1 MTELFTYTS
10 ATWTRSISATMRRG
24 RVTGSRSRTYYLSVG
39 RSNDVFSF
47 DGTDWT
53 RVELIRR
60 SHRRAFIHAD
70 CIGRCRPARRGGR
83 IPLAPPRCRPSAR
96 RTTRCKESTSLT
108 TASRPIS
115 TGCGSP
121 ASRVGRSAR
130 RTRRYRP
137 SRAKSSPPECW
148 PSRAATAER
157 IQQVIELGTA
167 TPEASR
173 GLISALGWLTYEQAS
188 KHIKAL
194 LAADEPAS
202 RRVGI
207 AASAIH
213 RRNPGPAFQAAFAA
227 DDPLLKARAFRAAGE
242 LGLVD
247 THITLRANL
256 KAKDPT
262 VRFWAAWSNALL
274 NGHKDAVAYLQ
285 NVAEAG
291 GPFAER
297 AAQMAMRR
305 LAPNDAKIW
314 LKRLVKELGQKRI
327 AVIAAGAFADPEAIP
342 FLIDQMKVPELAR
355 VAGESFSLITGANI
369 AYEDL
374 DGEKPEGFEA
384 GPTENP
390 EDEKVAMD
398 ADLNLP
404 WPDPALIQKWW
415 NARQG
420 NFAKGTR
427 YLLGQPI
434 TPESLRLALKNGY
447 QRQRAAAALELAI
460 LKPGRP
466 LFEVRA
472 PGWRQQ
478 AML

>member
-1 MTELFTYTS
+1 MPADL
-10 ATWTRSISATMRRG
+10 AR
-24 RVTGSRSRTYYLSVG
+24 L
-39 RSNDVFSF
+39 D
-47 DGTDWT
+47 D
-53 RVELIRR
+53 RVEAHIDGLRVADAPGWEIARTALVEIGEPGEVFAAGVL
-60 SHRRAFIHAD
+60 AF
-70 CIGRCRPARRGGR
+70 
-83 IPLAPPRCRPSAR
+83 
-96 RTTRCKESTSLT
+96 ES
-108 TASRPIS
+108 
-115 TGCGSP
+115 GS
-121 ASRVGRSAR
+121 
-130 RTRRYRP
+130 
-137 SRAKSSPPECW
+137 
-148 PSRAATAER
+148 AER
-157 IQQVIELGTA
+157 IHQVIEAGTA

-173 GLISALGWLTYEQAS
+173 GLISALGWLPYEQAS
-188 KHIKAL
+188 KPIKAL
-194 LAADEPAS
+194 MAADEPAV

-213 RRNPGPAFQAAFAA
+213 RRNPGPALLSAFGA
-227 DDPLLKARAFRAAGE
+227 DDRGLKARAYRAAGE
-242 LGLVD
+242 LELVD
-247 THITLRANL
+247 THMALRANL
-256 KAKDPT
+256 KSKDPT

-305 LAPNDAKIW
+305 LSANNAKIW
-314 LKRLVKELGQKRI
+314 LKRLVKDLGQKRI

-342 FLIDQMKVPELAR
+342 FLIDQMKAPKLAR

-374 DGEKPEGFEA
+374 DGKKPEGFEA

-398 ADLNLP
+398 ADLNLA
-404 WPDPALIQKWW
+404 WPDPALIQKWY
-415 NARQG
+415 NAWQG

-427 YLLGQPI
+427 YLLGLPI
-434 TPESLRLALKNGY
+434 TPESLRQALKTGY

-472 PGWRQQ
+472 PGFRQQ
-478 AML
+478 QLM